1 MLSLLPQLIVSGA
14 IMGSVYGL
22 VAVGLGLIWGV
33 MDVIN
38 FAHGEFLM
46 LSMYSAYWMHSL
58 FRIDPLFSW
67 PIETAIIF
75 LLGYLT
81 YKVIIKRV
89 VDAPGLTALLAT
101 FGWSLVLRN
110 MAQFLWSA
118 NYRYLPETILS
129 NKRLLIGPL
138 VIGLPQLAAAI
149 GSILMT
155 LAVFYFLSRTR
166 MGRAIQA
173 TSLDRDAAQLMGID
187 ADRVY
192 AFTFGLGGAC
202 VGVAGAL
209 LSTFFPV
216 YPESGAL
223 YSTLAFVI
231 VALGGFGNIRGALQA
246 GVIMGLAEAL
256 GGFYLGTQFK
266 YTVVFLIYLL
276 VMQVRPKGLFGW

>member
-1 MLSLLPQLIVSGA
+1 
-14 IMGSVYGL
+14 MGCVYGL

-46 LSMYSAYWMHSL
+46 ISMYSAYWMRTL

-67 PIETAIIF
+67 PLELALIF

-81 YKVIIKRV
+81 YKVIIRRV

-101 FGWSLVLRN
+101 FGLSLALRN
-110 MAQFLWSA
+110 LAQFAFSA

-129 NKRLLIGPL
+129 NRRLLLGPMVL
-138 VIGLPQLAAAI
+138 GLPQLASAI
-149 GSILMT
+149 GSVLMT
-155 LAVFYFLSRTR
+155 MAVFYYISRTR

-173 TSLDRDAAQLMGID
+173 TSLDRSAAQLMGID
-187 ADRVY
+187 TEKVY

-209 LSTFFPV
+209 LSTFFPI
-216 YPESGAL
+216 YPESGAI

-231 VALGGFGNIRGALQA
+231 VALGGFGNIRGAVQA
-246 GVIMGLAEAL
+246 GVIVGLAESL
-256 GGFYLGTQFK
+256 GGFYLGTEFK
-266 YTVVFLIYLL
+266 YTVVFLIYLI
-276 VMQVRPKGLFGW
+276 VMQLRPKGLFGW